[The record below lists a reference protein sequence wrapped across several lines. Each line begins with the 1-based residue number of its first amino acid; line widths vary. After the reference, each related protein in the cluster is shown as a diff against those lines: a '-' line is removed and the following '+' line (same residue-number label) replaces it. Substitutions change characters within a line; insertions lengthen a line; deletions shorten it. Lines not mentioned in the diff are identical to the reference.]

1 MIYLITNRS
10 LVKSDEEYF
19 AKIKSAI
26 DGGLDRIIL
35 REKQLGYDELL
46 KFGKK
51 IMELTKGTDCK
62 VIVNSSLEVYKEI
75 NAYGLHLP
83 YNKFLSMKD
92 KIDNVGVSV
101 HTLEEAIEVDRIGA
115 DYVLASNVYETRC
128 KLGLEGK
135 GVQFINN
142 IKKNISTK
150 VIDLGGINVDNY
162 REVYKAGADG
172 IAIMSGIICSKN
184 PEKYILQLKN

>member
-150 VIDLGGINVDNY
+150 VIALGGINVDNY